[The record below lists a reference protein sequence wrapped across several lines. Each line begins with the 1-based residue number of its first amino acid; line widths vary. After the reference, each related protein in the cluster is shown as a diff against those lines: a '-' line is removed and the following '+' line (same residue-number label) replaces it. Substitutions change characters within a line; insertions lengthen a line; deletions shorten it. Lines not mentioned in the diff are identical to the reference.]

1 MVSSGFPG
9 CSRDDGTAMNSV
21 FNTIS
26 SIVLVMH
33 IVLAI
38 SNSISNNNNNNDQNN
53 NNNANNNVFEY
64 NNNFVSMN
72 MNTAES
78 MGGNGALGRKKR
90 RVRNYIYQLNELFD
104 EDSSSRSYLFS
115 KLYVKAITLRI
126 YKCFL

>member
-26 SIVLVMH
+26 SIVLVIHM
-33 IVLAI
+33 VLAI

-72 MNTAES
+72 MNTADS

-90 RVRNYIYQLNELFD
+90 RVRTYVYQLNEFFD
-104 EDSSSRSYLFS
+104 DRDSRFNVFS
-115 KLYVKAITLRI
+115 KLYVKAITSRI

>member
-1 MVSSGFPG
+1 
-9 CSRDDGTAMNSV
+9 
-21 FNTIS
+21 
-26 SIVLVMH
+26 
-33 IVLAI
+33 
-38 SNSISNNNNNNDQNN
+38 
-53 NNNANNNVFEY
+53 
-64 NNNFVSMN
+64 MN

-115 KLYVKAITLRI
+115 KLYVKAITSRI